1 MFVTV
6 AGHFNNKVSLSTGKV
21 KSVIAKYV
29 YFLYLYSLPLTKD
42 MKCVQ
47 LNMYSRPNL
56 YCLWSALALSFRT
69 VRWRVFFLS
78 DPYFFPDCI
87 PTSPLIQV
95 LWRLVWWS
103 NVKFDYNIHFHQM
116 NQSTMVCFCYY
127 LVPLMRDTLW

>member
-69 VRWRVFFLS
+69 DHSAIIRVFSRNNRRGLH
-78 DPYFFPDCI
+78 
-87 PTSPLIQV
+87 L
-95 LWRLVWWS
+95 
-103 NVKFDYNIHFHQM
+103 N
-116 NQSTMVCFCYY
+116 MVQG
-127 LVPLMRDTLW
+127 